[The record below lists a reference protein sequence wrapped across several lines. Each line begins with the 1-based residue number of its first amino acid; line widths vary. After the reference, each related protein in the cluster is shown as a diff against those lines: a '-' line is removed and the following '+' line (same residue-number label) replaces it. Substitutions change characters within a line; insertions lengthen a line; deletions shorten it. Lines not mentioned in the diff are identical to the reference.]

1 MHIWELGLHVTFDVV
16 SNSSKVN
23 TWGFLPFFEQKIQ
36 GLSRTHFPF
45 FKDSIQCKKCL
56 EFSSTTTWAILSW
69 RSFMLG
75 TQSGLDKVSIEIQ
88 GLSSIDCNFQGS
100 QGPWIFILKFQGLF
114 WTFKVHTNPV
124 IPLPCLLQAT
134 LSLDLCTV
142 SKLPCC
148 HSSWWACYRSSR
160 ISWNVIHKGKTNTL

>member
-1 MHIWELGLHVTFDVV
+1 MHIWEKRLHVTFDVV

-23 TWGFLPFFEQKIQ
+23 TRVRTIFCTKKFKDFQ
-36 GLSRTHFPF
+36 GHISHFSRTPSSAIKLAPK
-45 FKDSIQCKKCL
+45 FKDFPVSN
-56 EFSSTTTWAILSW
+56 AI
-69 RSFMLG
+69 FK
-75 TQSGLDKVSIEIQ
+75 D
-88 GLSSIDCNFQGS
+88 F
-100 QGPWIFILKFQGLF
+100 QGPWFFSLKFQGLS
-114 WTFKVHTNPV
+114 WTFKVHKNPV

-134 LSLDLCTV
+134 LSLDVCTV

>member
-1 MHIWELGLHVTFDVV
+1 MLCQILPKLIP
-16 SNSSKVN
+16 
-23 TWGFLPFFEQKIQ
+23 GFVPFFFEQKIQ

-69 RSFMLG
+69 RSFVLG
-75 TQSGLDKVSIEIQ
+75 TESGLDKVSTEIQ
-88 GLSSIDCNFQGS
+88 GLSSIDCNFQGLS
-100 QGPWIFILKFQGLF
+100 

-134 LSLDLCTV
+134 LSLDVCAV